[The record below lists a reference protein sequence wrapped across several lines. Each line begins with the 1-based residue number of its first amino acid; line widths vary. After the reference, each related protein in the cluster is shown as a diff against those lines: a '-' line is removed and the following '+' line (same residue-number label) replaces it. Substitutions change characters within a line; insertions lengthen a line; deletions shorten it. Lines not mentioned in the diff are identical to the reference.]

1 MADNVMGRPKIDIDQ
16 KIFENLCKIH
26 CTLSEVA
33 GVFNCSEDTI
43 QRWCKDTYDDTFAN
57 TYKRFAGGGKASLKR
72 LMWKHAEKSAS
83 MCIFLA
89 KNLLGYKDSGFES
102 DEVEDTCKQLADS
115 LVRAVEMRTNNKS
128 AKKDN

>member
-1 MADNVMGRPKIDIDQ
+1 MADSVMGRPKIEIDQ
-16 KIFENLCKIH
+16 KIFENLCKIN
-26 CTLSEVA
+26 CTLLEIA
-33 GVFNCSEDTI
+33 GVFNCSQDTI
-43 QRWCKDTYDDTFAN
+43 QRFCKETYDMTFAD
-57 TYKRFAGGGKASLKR
+57 TYKRFASGGKASLKR

-115 LVRAVEMRTNNKS
+115 LVRAVEIRAKS
-128 AKKDN
+128 KDNK